1 MEGIPG
7 ELVPAAE
14 GLIQIVQMEGDAME
28 EALLKVPEKMRVFV
42 RAIVNSIQSMGIEE

>member
-14 GLIQIVQMEGDAME
+14 GVIQIVQMEGDAME
-28 EALLKVPEKMRVFV
+28 EDASGETLIHLPGKEGLAVLATR
-42 RAIVNSIQSMGIEE
+42 IVG